1 MMGEVVRVT
10 RKFQITLPKRVR
22 EALGIRVGDR
32 LEVDVEGDR
41 IVVRPLRPAVGD
53 PVDALLSLVREPLDV
68 DAVRLVEESWG
79 KD

>member
-1 MMGEVVRVT
+1 MGEVVRVT
-10 RKFQITLPKRVR
+10 RKFQMTIPRRVR

-41 IVVRPLRPAVGD
+41 IVVRPLRPRVED
-53 PVDALLSLVREPLDV
+53 PVEALLSLVREPVDV

-79 KD
+79 ED

>member
-1 MMGEVVRVT
+1 MGEVVRVT
-10 RKFQITLPKRVR
+10 RKFQMTIPKRVR

-41 IVVRPLRPAVGD
+41 IVVRPLRPRVED
-53 PVDALLSLVREPLDV
+53 PVEALMSLVRESVDV

-79 KD
+79 ED

>member
-1 MMGEVVRVT
+1 MGEVVRVT
-10 RKFQITLPKRVR
+10 RKFQMTIPKSVR

-41 IVVRPLRPAVGD
+41 IVVRPLRPRVED
-53 PVDALLSLVREPLDV
+53 PVEALLSLVREPVDV

-79 KD
+79 ED

>member
-1 MMGEVVRVT
+1 MGEVVRVT
-10 RKFQITLPKRVR
+10 RKFQMTIPKRVR

-41 IVVRPLRPAVGD
+41 IVVRPLRPRVED
-53 PVDALLSLVREPLDV
+53 PVEALMSLVREPVDV

-79 KD
+79 ED

>member
-1 MMGEVVRVT
+1 MGEVVRVT
-10 RKFQITLPKRVR
+10 RKFQVTIPKRVR

-41 IVVRPLRPAVGD
+41 IVVRPLRPRVED
-53 PVDALLSLVREPLDV
+53 PVEALLSLVREPVDV

-79 KD
+79 ED